1 MLTIDGQKISL
12 SKGDTFDVTFAVNG
26 YRLKDGDS
34 VIFSIKNTANSSNV
48 LMKKIYTTFIN
59 NKVRVQISAEEME
72 SLTIGSKVYDLVCI
86 TGDVKVTLNYPANLV
101 IKEVVHNE

>member
-1 MLTIDGQKISL
+1 MLTIDGKKISL

-48 LMKKIYTTFIN
+48 LMKKYIQHLLI
-59 NKVRVQISAEEME
+59 
-72 SLTIGSKVYDLVCI
+72 
-86 TGDVKVTLNYPANLV
+86 
-101 IKEVVHNE
+101 IK

>member
-1 MLTIDGQKISL
+1 MLTIDGKKISL

-26 YRLKDGDS
+26 YRLQDGDS
-34 VIFSIKNTANSSNV
+34 V
-48 LMKKIYTTFIN
+48 MKKIYTTFVN